1 MGDYQFN
8 RPTLDDRSDLVALKE
23 LVGGG
28 GRIVRERDD
37 VPIAVSAMIPADA
50 TPGKPDAEAAGRH
63 HRVDEGENRCF
74 RFWSKRHL
82 VRHEFTLLFRTRE

>member
-1 MGDYQFN
+1 
-8 RPTLDDRSDLVALKE
+8 
-23 LVGGG
+23 
-28 GRIVRERDD
+28 
-37 VPIAVSAMIPADA
+37 MIPADA